1 MAALLCLWFWEFVI
15 VTRGLLRNVL
25 FSIRLVWSQ
34 IYEIYIYIHF
44 ASSAHTHIIFQFCL
58 LFFIALYYLQ
68 CDWLDANV
76 QMPSSLFQN
85 DRVLLRNRYRI
96 GIYTHIYRSAGAF
109 ESTRSHSSYF
119 IAWVTHWYIHSWSL
133 LLRVYDW
140 KAFNDKQI
148 DCLINYYYYYDYC
161 NFIAFH
167 GNNVYWNNK
176 SIKIYAYT
184 SIDWLLCLS
193 TRHHGYIWVW
203 VCVCLCKIE
212 CRRHREQPQQH
223 RKYQSEKQ

>member
-25 FSIRLVWSQ
+25 FSIRLVWFQ
-34 IYEIYIYIHF
+34 IYEIYIHF
-44 ASSAHTHIIFQFCL
+44 SLQAHIPIPYFSSVSCFSLHC
-58 LFFIALYYLQ
+58 FI
-68 CDWLDANV
+68 CNVIDWTRNV
-76 QMPSSLFQN
+76 QMPSPLFQN

-133 LLRVYDW
+133 FLRVYDW

-161 NFIAFH
+161 NFIALH

-176 SIKIYAYT
+176 SIKTYAYT

-203 VCVCLCKIE
+203 VYVCLCKIE
-212 CRRHREQPQQH
+212 CRRHREQPQQY
-223 RKYQSEKQ
+223 RK